1 MAHLNPFRYV
11 LTYLHTRV
19 LPLTP
24 NPLLNY
30 RREPSSAEIP
40 ANIRLV

>member
-1 MAHLNPFRYV
+1 VLMSTCRLPF
-11 LTYLHTRV
+11 
-19 LPLTP
+19 TP

-30 RREPSSAEIP
+30 RREPSSTELR